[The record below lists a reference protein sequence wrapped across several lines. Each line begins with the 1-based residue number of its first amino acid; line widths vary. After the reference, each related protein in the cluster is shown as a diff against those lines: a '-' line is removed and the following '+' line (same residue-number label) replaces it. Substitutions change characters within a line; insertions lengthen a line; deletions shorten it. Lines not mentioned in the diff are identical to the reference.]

1 MKDYYKI
8 ATDIHTNNRKWWYD
22 KGGNRLN
29 RNVNELLM
37 LVITELSEGV
47 EGLRKDLMD
56 THLPHRKMIEVE
68 LADAAIRMFDIAGA
82 FDIPI
87 ESNNQKFE
95 DFDFEENEAEN
106 ILVLCGLV
114 LDVSAEF
121 SDYNFVGY
129 DCPDHVADAISYF
142 LDVLFAYG
150 ESRGHD
156 VWGAIR
162 EKREYN
168 NTRADHSYEA
178 REAANGKKF

>member
-1 MKDYYKI
+1 MKNYYKI

-22 KGGNRLN
+22 KEGNKIN

-87 ESNNQKFE
+87 EHCATYCI
-95 DFDFEENEAEN
+95 FEENEAEN
-106 ILVLCGLV
+106 ILELCGLV
-114 LDVSAEF
+114 LDVAAEF
-121 SDYNFVGY
+121 ADYNFGY
-129 DCPDHVADAISYF
+129 DSPDRVADAISYF
-142 LDVLFAYG
+142 LDRLFEYG
-150 ESRGHD
+150 NSRGHD

-162 EKREYN
+162 EKLEYN
-168 NTRADHSYEA
+168 KTREDHSYEA